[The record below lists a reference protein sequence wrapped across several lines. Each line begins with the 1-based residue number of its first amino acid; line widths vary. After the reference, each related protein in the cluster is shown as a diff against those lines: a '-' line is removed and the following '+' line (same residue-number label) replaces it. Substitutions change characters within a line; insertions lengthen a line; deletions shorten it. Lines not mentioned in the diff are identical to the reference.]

1 LATEKASLRR
11 LQPNHY
17 DVATIAQIRA
27 SSQFRVTLDTNR
39 YSVPAEYA
47 GEPMTLKLYPD
58 RLCIYAQE
66 QLIACHTRCYDRHQD
81 FENPD
86 HPKALL
92 EQRKKARDQA
102 LYRRFLA
109 LSNQAQAYYQ
119 ELEKRRMN
127 PHHHVRQIVALS
139 EIYGIE
145 AVAAAMADAFT
156 YQAFSCEYI
165 ANILEQR
172 QRFNP
177 EPAALHLIRRQ
188 DLLDIKVE
196 KPDLSIYQQLT

>member
-1 LATEKASLRR
+1 
-11 LQPNHY
+11 
-17 DVATIAQIRA
+17 
-27 SSQFRVTLDTNR
+27 
-39 YSVPAEYA
+39 
-47 GEPMTLKLYPD
+47 
-58 RLCIYAQE
+58 
-66 QLIACHTRCYDRHQD
+66 
-81 FENPD
+81 
-86 HPKALL
+86 
-92 EQRKKARDQA
+92 
-102 LYRRFLA
+102 
-109 LSNQAQAYYQ
+109 
-119 ELEKRRMN
+119 MN

-177 EPAALHLIRRQ
+177 EPAALHLTRRQ